1 MSKPPSTSKAKNTT
15 MKDVAALADVSLM
28 TVSRVLNK
36 GPKVSEETR
45 NRVMAAMEKLNYRVN
60 VSARSLSGTQSYLM
74 GFFTITRWG
83 VLSASI

>member
-36 GPKVSEETR
+36 DPKVSEETR
-45 NRVMAAMEKLNYRVN
+45 NRVMAAVDLLIEKIKADTLLDIKVKNNRILDY
-60 VSARSLSGTQSYLM
+60 
-74 GFFTITRWG
+74 TIVERES
-83 VLSASI
+83 V